1 MTIKKIKWK
10 GLFKKRYLLGFL
22 LLVYL
27 LFAHSCMTMRSSS
40 KKTKHYFESK
50 GVDYIDATVH
60 VNGHNIHYIQT
71 GRKDAQTL
79 VFIHGSPGA
88 WSAWQGYLSEERFV
102 KEYRVI
108 APDRPGFGFSDFRK
122 SLNLSDQAALLNNFL
137 KGLSNGKPVTLIGHS
152 YGGPLIVKMALD
164 DPNGYDNLVILAGAL
179 DPDAE
184 KKERWR
190 KPLTWFP
197 LKYLVPGALKPSNDE
212 LWMLKQDLIDL
223 KPELQQLKEK
233 VFIIHGTNDKLVP
246 YSNVPFMEKEF
257 VNVDSLEVTTL
268 ENERH
273 FIVWDRE
280 ALIKEK
286 LLNITKY
293 FPLQP

>member
-1 MTIKKIKWK
+1 MD
-10 GLFKKRYLLGFL
+10 
-22 LLVYL
+22 
-27 LFAHSCMTMRSSS
+27 S
-40 KKTKHYFESK
+40 
-50 GVDYIDATVH
+50 TVH
-60 VNGHNIHYIQT
+60 VNGRDIHYIQT
-71 GRKDAQTL
+71 GKKDAPTL

-88 WSAWQGYLSEERFV
+88 WGAWESYMSDQRFIAN
-102 KEYRVI
+102 YRII

-122 SLNLSDQAALLNNFL
+122 SLNLSEQAALLNTFL

-152 YGGPLIVKMALD
+152 YGGPLIAKMALD
-164 DPNGYDNLVILAGAL
+164 YSNGYDNLVILAGAL
-179 DPDAE
+179 DPKAE

-223 KPELQQLKEK
+223 QPQLQHLQER
-233 VFIIHGTNDKLVP
+233 VVIIHGTHDKLVP
-246 YSNVPFMEKEF
+246 YSNVAFMQKEF
-257 VNVDSLEVTTL
+257 VNVASLEVTTL

-280 ALIKEK
+280 SLVKEK
-286 LLNITKY
+286 ILELFNT
-293 FPLQP
+293 PN